1 MQETHQCDCK
11 KNMSSVDQEK
21 QMIANWAQLVED
33 NIKIV
38 VNANHYDPC
47 KEQRLL
53 IPFLKGEKMGLVNQ
67 MGEIVLNAEYDCI
80 LDDCYHETDLLRVG
94 KVYAIGFG
102 SPNGKVSTYI
112 HHKYG
117 LINAKGT
124 FILDT
129 DYRWIYVSDNKQ
141 LLTVRDLEL
150 RWGVVDQR
158 GNTIVAFGTFDL
170 IGGFSKG
177 FARVKKGD
185 YWGVINTQ
193 GVEVVPTIHK
203 SIWDFYKKD
212 VSSIIVDGEE
222 VYFEELV

>member
-1 MQETHQCDCK
+1 
-11 KNMSSVDQEK
+11 
-21 QMIANWAQLVED
+21 MIANWAQLIED

-53 IPFLKGEKMGLVNQ
+53 IPFLKGEKMGLINQ
-67 MGEIVLNAEYDCI
+67 MGEIVLNAEYDCV

-94 KVYAIGFG
+94 KIYAFGFG
-102 SPNGKVSTYI
+102 SPNDKVSTYI

-129 DYRWIYVSDNKQ
+129 DYRWIYVSDNK
-141 LLTVRDLEL
+141 LLFTVRDLDL
-150 RWGVVDQR
+150 KWGVIDRQ
-158 GNTIVAFGTFDL
+158 GNTIVPFGIFDL

-193 GVEVVPTIHK
+193 GIEVVPTIHK

-212 VSSIIVDGEE
+212 VFSIIVDGKEL
-222 VYFEELV
+222 YFEKLV